1 MSNVTEEVFR
11 DWNRGCLAP
20 KSPSPPC
27 SASLSSSVHLVLL
40 ETTKY
45 HSHCRK
51 ITNTDYKSNT
61 SLMHLPFIF
70 IYGVSDIKNILLF
83 MYQNLPSYNLWL
95 LPVVAYLDFIPP
107 DGTEIKIQFFYI
119 YLLILYPIYFSSF

>member
-1 MSNVTEEVFR
+1 
-11 DWNRGCLAP
+11 
-20 KSPSPPC
+20 
-27 SASLSSSVHLVLL
+27 
-40 ETTKY
+40 
-45 HSHCRK
+45 
-51 ITNTDYKSNT
+51 
-61 SLMHLPFIF
+61 MHLPFIF